1 MASSQ
6 RSGSFIEQARRA
18 QIVDCAV
25 ETIAEVGY
33 GNASL
38 AQIAKRAGISKGVIS
53 YHFAGKDE
61 LVQQVLAESMALAEA
76 EMMPRIEAGD
86 GPLGR
91 LRGHIEGNIA
101 FIKAHP
107 KHLVAM
113 VEILNNAKDENGE
126 HVVDVGEFVEP
137 GRPGRA
143 GVRGRAGAGAGARVR
158 SAGDGAVAALR
169 HRRHG
174 RPVPGRSEAS
184 IWTPTVA
191 ELVTL
196 FELAIRKPE

>member
-1 MASSQ
+1 MASTQ

-25 ETIAEVGY
+25 ETLAEVGY

-61 LVQQVLAESMALAEA
+61 LMQQVLNEGMALAAA
-76 EMMPRIEAGD
+76 EMEPRIEAGE
-86 GPLGR
+86 GPVGR
-91 LRGHIEGNIA
+91 LRGHIEGNVA

-107 KHLVAM
+107 RHLVAM
-113 VEILNNAKDENGE
+113 VEILNNAKDEAGQF
-126 HVVDVGEFVEP
+126 VVDVSEFGSLV
-137 GRPGRA
+137 GRVAEALGAAQSA
-143 GVRGRAGAGAGARVR
+143 GLLREFDPLVMAQTLR
-158 SAGDGAVAALR
+158 SAIDGLVAQYLADPNLDLDAY
-169 HRRHG
+169 G
-174 RPVPGRSEAS
+174 N
-184 IWTPTVA
+184 

-196 FELAIRKPE
+196 FELAVRKP

>member
-1 MASSQ
+1 MASNQ
-6 RSGSFIEQARRA
+6 RSGSFIEQARRT

-25 ETIAEVGY
+25 ETIAELGY

-38 AQIAKRAGISKGVIS
+38 AQIARRAGISKGVIS

-61 LVQQVLAESMALAEA
+61 LMQQVLTESMALAQA
-76 EMMPRIEAGD
+76 EMLPRIEAGE

-113 VEILNNAKDENGE
+113 VEILNNAKDEQGE
-126 HVVDVGEFVEP
+126 HVVDVSAFAGLVGQVAQAFAAAQAQGLV
-137 GRPGRA
+137 RA
-143 GVRGRAGAGAGARVR
+143 FDPLVMAQTLR
-158 SAGDGAVAALR
+158 SALDGMVGLYLADPELDLDAYG
-169 HRRHG
+169 H
-174 RPVPGRSEAS
+174 
-184 IWTPTVA
+184 

>member
-1 MASSQ
+1 MASNQ

-18 QIVDCAV
+18 QIVACAV

-61 LVQQVLAESMALAEA
+61 LVQQVLTESMALAEA
-76 EMMPRIEAGD
+76 EMTPRIEAGD

-107 KHLVAM
+107 RHLVAM
-113 VEILNNAKDENGE
+113 VEILNNAKNESGE
-126 HVVDVGEFVEP
+126 HVVDVGAFASLV
-137 GRPGRA
+137 GQVAHAFAAAQRQGLVRA
-143 GVRGRAGAGAGARVR
+143 FDPLVMAQSLR
-158 SAGDGAVAALR
+158 SAIDGMVGQYLADPSLDLDAY
-169 HRRHG
+169 G
-174 RPVPGRSEAS
+174 
-184 IWTPTVA
+184 A

-196 FELAIRKPE
+196 FELAIRKSE

>member
-1 MASSQ
+1 MASNQ

-18 QIVDCAV
+18 QIVECAV

-76 EMMPRIEAGD
+76 EMTPRIEAGD
-86 GPLGR
+86 GPIGR

-107 KHLVAM
+107 KHLAAM
-113 VEILNNAKDENGE
+113 VEILNNAKNENGE
-126 HVVDVGEFVEP
+126 HVVDVGEFANLV
-137 GRPGRA
+137 GRVAYAFGA
-143 GVRGRAGAGAGARVR
+143 AQARGLLRSFDPLVMAQSLR
-158 SAGDGAVAALR
+158 SAIDGMVGHYLADPSLDLDAY
-169 HRRHG
+169 G
-174 RPVPGRSEAS
+174 R
-184 IWTPTVA
+184 

-196 FELAIRKPE
+196 FELAVRKPE

>member
-1 MASSQ
+1 MASKQ
-6 RSGSFIEQARRA
+6 RSGSFIERARRT
-18 QIVDCAV
+18 QIVDSAV

-38 AQIAKRAGISKGVIS
+38 AQIARRAGISKGVIS

-61 LVQQVLAESMALAEA
+61 LMQQVLTESMGLAQA
-76 EMMPRIEAGD
+76 QMLPRIEAGD

-113 VEILNNAKDENGE
+113 VEILNNAKDEKGA
-126 HVVDVGEFVEP
+126 HVVDVSAF
-137 GRPGRA
+137 A
-143 GVRGRAGAGAGARVR
+143 GLVGQVAHAFAGAQAQGLVRAFDPLVMAQTLR
-158 SAGDGAVAALR
+158 SAIDGMVGHYLANPNLVLDAY
-169 HRRHG
+169 G
-174 RPVPGRSEAS
+174 
-184 IWTPTVA
+184 A
-191 ELVTL
+191 ELITI
-196 FELAIRKPE
+196 FDLAVRKTE

>member
-1 MASSQ
+1 MASTQ

-18 QIVDCAV
+18 QIVEYAV

-61 LVQQVLAESMALAEA
+61 LMQQVLTESLALAEA
-76 EMMPRIEAGD
+76 KMVPEIEAGD

-107 KHLVAM
+107 RHLMAM
-113 VEILNNAKDENGE
+113 VEIMNNARDESGSP
-126 HVVDVGEFVEP
+126 VIDLGGYVGLVQRVAEAFATAQAQGAIREFDPLVM
-137 GRPGRA
+137 A
-143 GVRGRAGAGAGARVR
+143 QTLR
-158 SAGDGAVAALR
+158 SAIDGMVGQYLANPNLDLDAY
-169 HRRHG
+169 G
-174 RPVPGRSEAS
+174 
-184 IWTPTVA
+184 A

-196 FELAIRKPE
+196 FELATQKS

>member
-1 MASSQ
+1 MASNQ
-6 RSGSFIEQARRA
+6 RSGSFIEQARRS
-18 QIVDCAV
+18 QIVDSAV
-25 ETIAEVGY
+25 ETIAELGY

-61 LVQQVLAESMALAEA
+61 LMQQVLTESMALAQA
-76 EMMPRIEAGD
+76 EMLPRIEAGD

-113 VEILNNAKDENGE
+113 VEILNNAKDEKGE
-126 HVVDVGEFVEP
+126 HVVDVSAFGGLVGQIAQAF
-137 GRPGRA
+137 
-143 GVRGRAGAGAGARVR
+143 AGAQAQGLVRAFDPLVMAQTLR
-158 SAGDGAVAALR
+158 SALDGMVGLYLANPELDLDAY
-169 HRRHG
+169 G
-174 RPVPGRSEAS
+174 
-184 IWTPTVA
+184 A
-191 ELVTL
+191 ELVTI
-196 FELAIRKPE
+196 FDLAVRRTE

>member
-6 RSGSFIEQARRA
+6 RSGSFIEQARRS

-61 LVQQVLAESMALAEA
+61 LMQQVLTESIALAQA
-76 EMMPRIEAGD
+76 QMVPRIEAGV

-107 KHLVAM
+107 RHLAAL
-113 VEILNNAKDENGE
+113 VEILNNAKD
-126 HVVDVGEFVEP
+126 DT
-137 GRPGRA
+137 
-143 GVRGRAGAGAGARVR
+143 
-158 SAGDGAVAALR
+158 
-169 HRRHG
+169 G
-174 RPVPGRSEAS
+174 RPVVDLSGFTSLVARVAEAFRAAQAAGTVREFDPLVMAQTLRSAIDGMVGQYLADPS
-184 IWTPTVA
+184 LDLDAYGA

-196 FELAIRKPE
+196 FELATRKP

>member
-1 MASSQ
+1 MASNQ
-6 RSGSFIEQARRA
+6 RSGSFIEQARRT
-18 QIVDCAV
+18 QIVDSAV

-61 LVQQVLAESMALAEA
+61 LMQQVLTESMGLAQA
-76 EMMPRIEAGD
+76 QMLPRIEAGD

-113 VEILNNAKDENGE
+113 VEILNNAKDEKGA
-126 HVVDVGEFVEP
+126 HVVDVSAFAGLVGQVAHAFADAQAQGLV
-137 GRPGRA
+137 RA
-143 GVRGRAGAGAGARVR
+143 FDPLVMAQTLR
-158 SAGDGAVAALR
+158 SAIDGMVGHYLANPNLDLDAY
-169 HRRHG
+169 G
-174 RPVPGRSEAS
+174 
-184 IWTPTVA
+184 A
-191 ELVTL
+191 ELVTI
-196 FELAIRKPE
+196 FDLAVRKTE

>member
-1 MASSQ
+1 MASNQ

-61 LVQQVLAESMALAEA
+61 LMQQVLIDAMALAEA
-76 EMMPRIEAGD
+76 QMLPRIQAGE
-86 GPLGR
+86 GPMGR

-107 KHLVAM
+107 RHLTAL
-113 VEILNNAKDENGE
+113 VEILNNAKDDTGK
-126 HVVDVGEFVEP
+126 HVVDVSQFAGLVGQVAQAFAAAQAGGAFREFDPLVM
-137 GRPGRA
+137 A
-143 GVRGRAGAGAGARVR
+143 QTLR
-158 SAGDGAVAALR
+158 SAIDGMVGQYLANPDLDLDAYGAQ
-169 HRRHG
+169 
-174 RPVPGRSEAS
+174 
-184 IWTPTVA
+184 
-191 ELVTL
+191 LVTL
-196 FELAIRKPE
+196 FDLATRKPE

>member
-1 MASSQ
+1 MASTQ
-6 RSGSFIEQARRA
+6 RSGSFIEQARRT

-25 ETIAEVGY
+25 ETIAELGY

-61 LVQQVLAESMALAEA
+61 LMQQVLTESIALAEA
-76 EMMPRIEAGD
+76 KMRPRIEAGQ

-91 LRGHIEGNIA
+91 LRGHIEGNVA

-107 KHLVAM
+107 KHLAAM
-113 VEILNNAKDENGE
+113 VEIINNARDEAGQP
-126 HVVDVGEFVEP
+126 VVDLSEF
-137 GRPGRA
+137 A
-143 GVRGRAGAGAGARVR
+143 GLVPRVAQALAAAQDGGAVRRFDPLVMAQTLR
-158 SAGDGAVAALR
+158 SAIDGMVGQYLANPDLDLDAY
-169 HRRHG
+169 G
-174 RPVPGRSEAS
+174 
-184 IWTPTVA
+184 A

-196 FELAIRKPE
+196 FDLATRKS